1 MMQLTDMPAMEVM
14 RDRIVLHIA
23 LSKAEIRPL
32 QKILNEIGT
41 SGHPEKFAAQIKRF
55 RKKRSLDANAYY
67 WVLVGEIAKAIGSTD
82 IETHNWLL
90 MDYGE
95 PMRTADGDLK
105 YILMR
110 DDADYM
116 RSIDTHVRPT
126 DVVENRNGVT
136 YRWFIQMKG
145 SRFYDTAEMA
155 RLIDGTVQEA
165 KELGIETL
173 TPDQLEEIKQ
183 KWRIDK
189 TVMR

>member
-1 MMQLTDMPAMEVM
+1 MMQLAEIPVMEVKQ
-14 RDRIVLHIA
+14 DHIVLHIT
-23 LSKAEIRPL
+23 LFKTEIRRL
-32 QKILNEIGT
+32 QKILDEIGIT
-41 SGHPEKFAAQIKRF
+41 GQPEKFAAQIKRF

-82 IETHNWLL
+82 AETHNWLL

-126 DVVENRNGVT
+126 DVAEVRNGVV
-136 YRWFIQMKG
+136 YRWFVQMKG

-173 TPDQLEEIKQ
+173 TPDQMEEMKQ
-183 KWRIDK
+183 RWGSHID
-189 TVMR
+189 